1 MKTQNNPYMNKY
13 EKAALLSID
22 EFNNLHEMK
31 YVDLTA
37 LRLESHTQDGCQE
50 RRYMNACA
58 LDLLE
63 EVMRVNKKLIECSN
77 DMIGDKSGE
86 HEERFAKLCNLQK
99 IYKLELIELITKL

>member
-1 MKTQNNPYMNKY
+1 MKTKNNPYMNKY

-31 YVDLTA
+31 YVDLTT
-37 LRLESHTQDGCQE
+37 LRLESHTQDGCQG

-58 LDLLE
+58 IELLQQ
-63 EVMRVNKKLIECSN
+63 VMHVNNRMLECSIE
-77 DMIGDKSGE
+77 MVGDKTGQ
-86 HEERFAKLCNLQK
+86 HEEKFSRLCNLHK